1 MSLSA
6 TLSVAFDMQAIEWVI
21 LGVEMGN
28 EVISVTSN
36 WFEVHGKTI
45 KGLNIWK
52 IVGDKTNID
61 LSDVTVE
68 DIDKEE
74 KHGNDK

>member
-1 MSLSA
+1 
-6 TLSVAFDMQAIEWVI
+6 
-21 LGVEMGN
+21 MGN

-52 IVGDKTNID
+52 IVGDKANID

-68 DIDKEE
+68 DIDKEH
-74 KHGNDK
+74 KQHGNDK